1 MPLLPRA
8 RLLAAA
14 AAAALVLGGCGD
26 DGGGGDDAD
35 PAAATQATERLVGYG
50 LTEEQATCV
59 VDELG
64 AATVTEAPD
73 LNALV
78 EGQAYR
84 DAAEGCVSDG

>member
-8 RLLAAA
+8 CLLAAA
-14 AAAALVLGGCGD
+14 ASAALVLGGCGD
-26 DGGGGDDAD
+26 DGGTDDAD

-50 LTEEQATCV
+50 LTEEQAACV
-59 VDELG
+59 VEDLG
-64 AATVTEAPD
+64 AATITEAPD